1 MYGWL
6 RVDHANTITD
16 VSVKR
21 PLSDNPR
28 DDHAIVG
35 AFYFRRV
42 RFYLEALQELYRKNI
57 RINGEFYVDSL
68 IGEMVKLGY
77 TVKAFEISS
86 YICWGTPD
94 DLRTFEYW
102 QSFFHKCP
110 WHPYELKKDSSVA
123 QEMLLELDRRYRT
136 FKQQYR

>member
-1 MYGWL
+1 
-6 RVDHANTITD
+6 
-16 VSVKR
+16 
-21 PLSDNPR
+21 
-28 DDHAIVG
+28 
-35 AFYFRRV
+35 
-42 RFYLEALQELYRKNI
+42 
-57 RINGEFYVDSL
+57 
-68 IGEMVKLGY
+68 LGY
-77 TVKAFEISS
+77 TVKVFEISS